1 MSDWSDALAR
11 RTIQCRIWQNGS
23 LLQEFVPE
31 NTAQLL
37 ARITIADLGE
47 TVTVM
52 IEDECRAFAAGGH
65 AAERFDMLACRTIV
79 KFGEAI
85 QFKAPFV
92 AEFRRL
98 AERL

>member
-1 MSDWSDALAR
+1 MSDWPDALAR

-79 KFGEAI
+79 KLGEAI

>member
-1 MSDWSDALAR
+1 MSDWPDALAR
-11 RTIQCRIWQNGS
+11 RTIQCRIWQDGS

-31 NTAQLL
+31 NATQLR
-37 ARITIADLGE
+37 ARIAIADLGE

-52 IEDECRAFAAGGH
+52 LDEECRAFAVGGH
-65 AAERFDMLACRTIV
+65 AIARFDMLACRTIV

-98 AERL
+98 AE